1 MKIGSKRRRTKK
13 EIEDEEDVAA
23 EKAKK
28 LKEKLESIDRLEAE
42 ITQLK

>member
-13 EIEDEEDVAA
+13 EIEDVAA

-28 LKEKLESIDRLEAE
+28 LKEKLESIDRLEEE
-42 ITQLK
+42 IAQLK